1 MQPLPTV
8 WTVGHSNHDLET
20 LLTLVESQ
28 RIDYLVDVRS
38 YPYSRFGP
46 QFNRENLEI
55 AIKGRRIGYLFL
67 GLALG
72 GRPGQ
77 HDHLDH
83 EGHALYGRM
92 AQAPAF
98 QAAIKQLI
106 RGASEHR
113 LALLCSCGEP
123 DECHRR
129 LLIGKVLCERGA
141 QLRHILRDGSVV
153 DEQEV
158 ALSEHLSPETLFGH
172 DDPVWRS
179 AQSVSRRARLSVSSR
194 A

>member
-1 MQPLPTV
+1 MQAPPAV

-20 LLTLVESQ
+20 LLTLVENQ

-38 YPYSRFGP
+38 YPYSRFAP
-46 QFNRENLEI
+46 HFNRESLEN
-55 AIKGRRIGYLFL
+55 AVKSRQIGYLFL

-72 GRPGQ
+72 GRPERR
-77 HDHLDH
+77 DHVDH
-83 EGHALYGRM
+83 AGHALYGLM

-98 QAAIKQLI
+98 QAAIDRVM

-113 LALLCSCGEP
+113 LALLCSCGQP
-123 DECHRR
+123 NECHRR

-141 QLRHILRDGSVV
+141 QLRHILGDGNVF
-153 DEQEV
+153 DEQGV
-158 ALSEHLSPETLFGH
+158 ALSEGLSPATLFGH
-172 DDPVWRS
+172 DEPVWRS
-179 AQSVSRRARLSVSSR
+179 ARSVSRRARLSTSSR